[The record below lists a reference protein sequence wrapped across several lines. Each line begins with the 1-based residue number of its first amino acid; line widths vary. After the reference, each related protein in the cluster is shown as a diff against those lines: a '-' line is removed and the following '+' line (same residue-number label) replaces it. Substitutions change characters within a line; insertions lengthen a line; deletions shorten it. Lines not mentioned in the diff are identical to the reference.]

1 MCLHQRCQFYG
12 CLQRLILSN
21 IKIVCKA
28 CHMVKSSQINGQ
40 TWSYWWSWDVRG
52 SADPVP
58 DAKSISRRAKNL
70 PKTGLRPDYEL
81 SDSFSLSPANQQLM
95 RTPQQSFKGK
105 RRNDRGTTK
114 GILMW
119 MKIAPKK
126 CGWQLR
132 SYVAAALMDFLHQRK
147 QLSISLTPISFIAIY
162 TI

>member
-1 MCLHQRCQFYG
+1 MFQPSLSCSTNVFAPTLS
-12 CLQRLILSN
+12 ILRMSK
-21 IKIVCKA
+21 IGIGIGIVCKA
-28 CHMVKSSQINGQ
+28 LVTWSMLVVKSSQINGQ

-95 RTPQQSFKGK
+95 RTPQQSFTGK

-114 GILMW
+114 GMLMW
-119 MKIAPKK
+119 MKIAPKSVD
-126 CGWQLR
+126 GSWGVMWQ
-132 SYVAAALMDFLHQRK
+132 
-147 QLSISLTPISFIAIY
+147 PP
-162 TI
+162 